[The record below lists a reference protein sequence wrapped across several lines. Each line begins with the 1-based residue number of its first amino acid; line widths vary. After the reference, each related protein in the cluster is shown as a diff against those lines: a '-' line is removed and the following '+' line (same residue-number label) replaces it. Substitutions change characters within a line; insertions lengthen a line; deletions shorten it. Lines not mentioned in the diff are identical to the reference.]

1 LGEVELGLNNLGEAK
16 KLLRDAL
23 QQMELLGAKHLI
35 AEVNW
40 DLARLELRKSN
51 QPLAEQYYQT
61 AHQMFSELGAA
72 KDLERIERE
81 WSALHPQI

>member
-1 LGEVELGLNNLGEAK
+1 MKHEIAK
-16 KLLRDAL
+16 VK
-23 QQMELLGAKHLI
+23 
-35 AEVNW
+35 W

-51 QPLAEQYYQT
+51 QPLAEQHYQT

-81 WSALHPQI
+81 WSALQPQI